1 MSNLDEWL
9 NGLHTH
15 RFAFRDILPVEDKM
29 IVRKIID
36 NRGYT
41 SPNHRDNQ
49 VLNAN
54 PGEQGEEGLVEWEG
68 DRARRVELE
77 PLRSEMAI
85 AFLPVQKAIQEK
97 VGFNT
102 GNGLNE
108 IGKMFFY
115 MQKMDQDEQQ
125 DDAPDH
131 DTPPD
136 DAKAQDT
143 TRREKAQALNSPLAF
158 RR

>member
-36 NRGYT
+36 NSGHA
-41 SPNHRDNQ
+41 SPNQHDNQ

-54 PGEQGEEGLVEWEG
+54 PGEQGEEGLVEREG

-77 PLRSEMAI
+77 PLRSEMAV
-85 AFLPVQKAIQEK
+85 AFLPIQEAVQEK

-125 DDAPDH
+125 EDAADQ

-136 DAKAQDT
+136 NAKAQDT
-143 TRREKAQALNSPLAF
+143 PGHERAQALNSPPVLW
-158 RR
+158 R

>member
-1 MSNLDEWL
+1 MRNLDEWL

-15 RFAFRDILPVEDKM
+15 SFAFRDIPPVEDKM

-36 NRGYT
+36 NSRNA
-41 SPNHRDNQ
+41 SSNQRDKQ

-54 PGEQGEEGLVEWEG
+54 PGEQGEEGLVEWES
-68 DRARRVELE
+68 DRTRRVEPE
-77 PLRSEMAI
+77 PLHSEMAI

-108 IGKMFFY
+108 IGKMLFY
-115 MQKMDQDEQQ
+115 TQKMNQDEQ
-125 DDAPDH
+125 
-131 DTPPD
+131 
-136 DAKAQDT
+136 
-143 TRREKAQALNSPLAF
+143 
-158 RR
+158 